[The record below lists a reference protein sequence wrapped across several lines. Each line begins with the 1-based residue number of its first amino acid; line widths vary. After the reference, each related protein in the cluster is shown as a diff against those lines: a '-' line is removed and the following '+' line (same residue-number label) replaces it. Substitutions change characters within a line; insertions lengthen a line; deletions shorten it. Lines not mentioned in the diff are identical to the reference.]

1 MTEVAALP
9 WNGYT
14 VASTFSGCGGSSL
27 GYRMAGYRVLY
38 ALEFVE
44 SARASYRANAAQH
57 TYLDD
62 RDVRN
67 VTAADVLRILN
78 MKPGELDILDGSPP
92 CASFSTSGGRE
103 KKWGK
108 VNKYSDKQQ
117 RTDDLFFEFIRLVDG
132 IRPKVFIAEN
142 VSGLVKGTAKGYFL
156 EILQAMKAL
165 GYRVSCKLL
174 DAKWL
179 GVPQARQR
187 VIFVGV
193 RGDLGLAPVH
203 PKPLPYFYTIR
214 DALPHILRE
223 RTHGQWVDAGQ
234 KACST
239 IVASQ
244 VSPTAMF
251 SGGAFCEA
259 YADAISSDPDLD
271 ISRFAIGR
279 EWEKLKQG
287 ESSSKY
293 FNMTRTHLDKACPT
307 ITAMGGC
314 LSAAAVTHPTEKR
327 RFTIPEARALCSF
340 PADFVLDGPYVKQWE
355 RLGRSVPPLMMKAVA
370 DVVRLEILDKARRA

>member
-1 MTEVAALP
+1 MTVKPPYIVPSMAEVAALP

-44 SARASYRANAAQH
+44 AARASYRANAAQH

-67 VTAADVLRILN
+67 VTAADVLRVLN

-92 CASFSTSGGRE
+92 CASFSTSGSRE
-103 KKWGK
+103 KKWGE
-108 VNKYSDKQQ
+108 VNKYSDTEQ

-156 EILQAMKAL
+156 EILKAMKAI
-165 GYRVSCKLL
+165 GYQVSCKLL
-174 DAKWL
+174 DARWL

-187 VIFVGV
+187 TIFIGV
-193 RGDLGLAPVH
+193 RDDLGLAPVH
-203 PKPLPYFYTIR
+203 PKPMPFFYSIR
-214 DALPHILRE
+214 DALPNVLSE
-223 RTHGQWVDAGQ
+223 LASGKWVDAGS
-234 KACST
+234 KPCST
-239 IVASQ
+239 IFASV

-251 SGGAFCEA
+251 GGGQFCEA
-259 YADAISSDPDLD
+259 YADAP
-271 ISRFAIGR
+271 
-279 EWEKLKQG
+279 
-287 ESSSKY
+287 
-293 FNMTRTHLDKACPT
+293 
-307 ITAMGGC
+307 
-314 LSAAAVTHPTEKR
+314 SAGVSVTQLTEKR
-327 RFTIPEARALCSF
+327 RFSIPEVRALCSF
-340 PADFVLDGPYVKQWE
+340 PADFVLEGSYEQQWE

-370 DVVRLEILDKARRA
+370 DTVRLEILKKVRLP

>member
-1 MTEVAALP
+1 MTVKPPYIVPSMAEVAALP

-44 SARASYRANAAQH
+44 SARASYRANAAPH
-57 TYLDD
+57 THLDD

-78 MKPGELDILDGSPP
+78 MKSGELDILDGSPP
-92 CASFSTSGGRE
+92 CASFSTSGSRE

-108 VNKYSDKQQ
+108 VSKYSDKEQ

-132 IRPKVFIAEN
+132 IKPKVFIAEN

-156 EILQAMKAL
+156 EILKAMKAI
-165 GYRVSCKLL
+165 GYQVSCKLL

-193 RGDLGLAPVH
+193 RDDLGLAPVH
-203 PKPLPYFYTIR
+203 PRPLPFFYSVR
-214 DALPHILRE
+214 DAIEGIENTP
-223 RTHGQWVDAGQ
+223 
-234 KACST
+234 
-239 IVASQ
+239 
-244 VSPTAMF
+244 
-251 SGGAFCEA
+251 EA
-259 YADAISSDPDLD
+259 LADVD

-279 EWEKLKQG
+279 EWDNIRPG
-287 ESSSKY
+287 ESSDKY
-293 FNMTRTHLDKACPT
+293 FNLKRAHSDNPCQT
-307 ITAMGGC
+307 ITAMGGY

-340 PADFVLDGPYVKQWE
+340 PADFVLDGPYEKQWE
-355 RLGRSVPPLMMKAVA
+355 RLGRSVPPIMMKAVA
-370 DVVRLEILDKARRA
+370 DAVRLEILDKVGRL

>member
-1 MTEVAALP
+1 MTVKPPYVVPSMADVAALP

-44 SARASYRANAAQH
+44 AARASYRANAAQH
-57 TYLDD
+57 THLDD

-92 CASFSTSGGRE
+92 CASFSTSGSRE

-108 VNKYSDKQQ
+108 VSKYSDKEQ

-156 EILQAMKAL
+156 EILKAMKAL
-165 GYRVSCKLL
+165 GYQVSCRLL
-174 DAKWL
+174 NAKWL

-187 VIFVGV
+187 TIFIGV
-193 RGDLGLAPVH
+193 RNDLGLMPQHPAPW
-203 PKPLPYFYTIR
+203 PYFYT
-214 DALPHILRE
+214 L
-223 RTHGQWVDAGQ
+223 
-234 KACST
+234 S
-239 IVASQ
+239 
-244 VSPTAMF
+244 
-251 SGGAFCEA
+251 
-259 YADAISSDPDLD
+259 DAITGCPGPIEPESD
-271 ISRFAIGR
+271 ISRYEIGK
-279 EWEKLKQG
+279 EWLRLTPGKW
-287 ESSSKY
+287 SDKY
-293 FNMTRTHLDKACPT
+293 QNLIKPIMHDACPT
-307 ITAMGGC
+307 ITASGGIPG
-314 LSAAAVTHPTEKR
+314 AAGITHPIDQRKFSIAELR
-327 RFTIPEARALCSF
+327 SICSF
-340 PADFVLDGPYVKQWE
+340 PSDFALEGTYQQQWE

>member
-1 MTEVAALP
+1 MTVKPPYVVPSMAEVAALP

-27 GYRMAGYRVLY
+27 GFRMAGYRVLY
-38 ALEFVE
+38 ALEFIE

-57 TYLDD
+57 THLDD

-67 VTAADVLRILN
+67 VTAVDVLRILN

-92 CASFSTSGGRE
+92 CASFSTSGSRE

-108 VNKYSDKQQ
+108 VNKYSDNKQ

-132 IRPKVFIAEN
+132 IKPKVFIAEN

-156 EILQAMKAL
+156 EILEAMKAI
-165 GYRVSCKLL
+165 GYQVSCKML

-187 VIFVGV
+187 MIFVGV

-203 PKPLPYFYTIR
+203 PRPLPYYYSIR
-214 DALPHILRE
+214 DAIHNIENTP
-223 RTHGQWVDAGQ
+223 
-234 KACST
+234 
-239 IVASQ
+239 
-244 VSPTAMF
+244 
-251 SGGAFCEA
+251 EA
-259 YADAISSDPDLD
+259 LADVD

-279 EWEKLKQG
+279 EWDNVKPG
-287 ESSSKY
+287 NSSDRY
-293 FNMTRTHLDKACPT
+293 FSLQRAHFDKPCPT
-307 ITAMGGC
+307 ITARGGC

-340 PADFVLDGPYVKQWE
+340 PIDFILDGPYTKQWE
-355 RLGRSVPPLMMKAVA
+355 RLGRSVPPIMMKAVA
-370 DVVRLEILDKARRA
+370 DVVQLEILDRARRL